1 MSRDEL
7 TTLLLLLSGLFIATS
22 LRDIKAA
29 LGFAALVCSMCGA
42 MYALAR
48 RVRRR

>member
-7 TTLLLLLSGLFIATS
+7 TTLLLLLSGLFIAAS
-22 LRDIKAA
+22 LRDLRAS
-29 LGFAALVCSMCGA
+29 LGFAALVCSLCGA

-48 RVRRR
+48 RGRR

>member
-7 TTLLLLLSGLFIATS
+7 TTLLLLLSGLFIAAS
-22 LRDIKAA
+22 FRDLKAA
-29 LGFAALVCSMCGA
+29 VGFAALVCSLCGA

-48 RVRRR
+48 RGRR